1 MFDQEFYK
9 NLESYI
15 DKSGKKEES
24 SIVMDTGNTVYVK
37 KVPESFL
44 MSS

>member
-1 MFDQEFYK
+1 MFDEEFYN

-24 SIVMDTGNTVYVK
+24 SIIMDTGNTVYVK
-37 KVPESFL
+37 KIPESVL
-44 MSS
+44 IST